1 MELHVDL
8 RTTVLSV
15 IGGVFCY
22 LLIWKLLFLF
32 ISVSESFLM
41 ILISCIIGAFLLAAY
56 GIQRVE
62 WSVDSS
68 WSIFGIIL
76 RSETTVYYQYK
87 LFGIYGISEPEIAS
101 RNIVYLENFPVREF
115 LNLVFSMKSMLPFG
129 GYLPDITF
137 KKDR

>member
-8 RTTVLSV
+8 RKTVLSV

-22 LLIWKLLFLF
+22 LLLWKLLLLF
-32 ISVSESFLM
+32 VNISETIPM
-41 ILISCIIGAFLLAAY
+41 ILANCIIGAFVLAAY
-56 GIQRVE
+56 GVQRVE

-68 WSIFGIIL
+68 WSVFGFIM

-101 RNIVYLENFPVREF
+101 RNIVYLDNFPVREF

-129 GYLPDITF
+129 G
-137 KKDR
+137 

>member
-32 ISVSESFLM
+32 FSVSESFLM

-101 RNIVYLENFPVREF
+101 RNIIYLKNFPVREF

>member
-32 ISVSESFLM
+32 FSVSESFLM

-101 RNIVYLENFPVREF
+101 RNIIYLKNFPVREF

-129 GYLPDITF
+129 GCLPDITF

>member
-32 ISVSESFLM
+32 FSVSESFLM